1 MRKKLSNGFYVIL
14 MVALLWVAFY
24 GLLLNRIR
32 ESQKIE
38 ALDSYAETTLLDVN
52 NNKIVDSLEK
62 DIERDPSQKVNVI
75 IQYDAGRSFYRTQP
89 SSSNLNH
96 FISELPSA
104 FPAVS
109 VKHAYKLVNAVAVT
123 APAEVIPKLA
133 RLSGVVRIEPDFQV
147 QIALDTA
154 VQVINVDK
162 VWADYGIYGENQTI
176 AILDTGIWPEH
187 PDFEGKIVGW
197 ADFVNSGSDPY
208 DDNGHGTMVASIA
221 AGSGAGKNGTYK
233 GVAYMAKIVAVKVL
247 DEKGR
252 GYVTNIIAGLEW
264 VAENKNVYNITV
276 TNLSLGSIGP
286 SDGKDVLSL
295 ACNQLVDEGIV
306 VVVAAGNFGPKPYT
320 VGTPAAAEK
329 VIAVGAVDR
338 ATNIA
343 SFSSRGPTLDDRFKP
358 DICAVGVS
366 IMAGSLPYFK
376 YPEKEWII
384 YRAVSGTSA
393 AAPMIAG
400 AAALIRQAH
409 PEWSPEKV
417 KAALLTR
424 AVQKEGG
431 VNNNYGYGV
440 ADVFEALK
448 GPKPTIAIYTWKFVG
463 GVPTFA
469 EARAYGQR
477 SPNPYVLIKGTWFT
491 PDSYLSIKWDN
502 TTELASDVYVDE
514 NGTFAVNVTLPRSN
528 WGIHHI
534 SVWDTSGVITENSY
548 EIVRPTLV
556 FSSSELFQTIID
568 FGRPGLALWARG
580 EYYDPNGVITIKW
593 DNATV
598 LAENIPT
605 DAEGMFKTRITV
617 PLNATTGIHYV
628 NTWNGTEFIT
638 QSLLHVL
645 VATPVSGIIY
655 ENTTWTRYGSPYVL
669 TGDLLIYE
677 NKTLT
682 IEPGVE
688 VLANGEYYIWLY
700 KGATLN
706 ATGEEAN
713 PIVFTANRSATPRW
727 GGLRL
732 HYTSRNTTII
742 LNYVHIS
749 YAHYVV
755 TWPEQWQT
763 IDFTG
768 LKLIIKNCN
777 IVHCIS
783 VTEMWGMWTQDF
795 YVEITN
801 SFIGYFENV
810 GIRINYPNGIVKIH
824 NNTFTSGNGDAI
836 ALNGNGRYY
845 EICRNTITSNYGS
858 GIYIDGTVCY
868 GIIKDNL
875 IMYNA
880 EAGLELRPCNDEHLV
895 AMNNYIA
902 RNHWGILFTEF
913 AQQLRC
919 DIVHN
924 DIQLNAE
931 YDMVSAAGGEG
942 VIINATYNYWGTA
955 SQNEIENRIY
965 HFFDDF
971 HLREI
976 YYRPYLNAST
986 RAQLFGYL
994 VDFSTGNPI
1003 ENATVSAIGM
1013 TFIQTSSNASGYF
1026 SLEGLL
1032 PGEYAIS
1039 VSKEGYESIVW
1050 FESVG
1055 AAQAFESQI
1064 NMRRVSNIGGPAKW
1078 TFKVTWNGEDFP
1090 VEIISNS
1097 TIANF
1102 NFSQQQMKISFTVAG
1117 DDGTIGFC
1125 NVTIPNTLLGGPYTV
1140 LVNGTPIAREW
1151 TWNSTHSFIYFT
1163 YTHSEHNVEIVGS
1176 TVIPEFPLGLFIL
1189 LLAILLSVTAA
1200 ITKKFH

>member
-1 MRKKLSNGFYVIL
+1 MKKKFSKSFIVIL
-14 MVALLWVAFY
+14 MIALLSIASY
-24 GLLLNRIR
+24 NLLFNGTYR
-32 ESQKIE
+32 EQKTQDS
-38 ALDSYAETTLLDVN
+38 DSYADVTLLDADN
-52 NNKIVDSLEK
+52 DKIVDSLKKE
-62 DIERDPSQKVNVI
+62 IESDPYQTVDVI
-75 IQYDAGRSFYRTQP
+75 IQYNAGHSVYKTLSR
-89 SSSNLNH
+89 SSNAQ
-96 FISELPSA
+96 FISRLSDTFSA
-104 FPAVS
+104 VT
-109 VKHAYKLVNAVAVT
+109 VKHAYTLVSAVAVT

-133 RLSGVVRIEPDFQV
+133 EFSGVVRIEPDFQV
-147 QIALDTA
+147 QVALDTA
-154 VQVINVDK
+154 VQVINVDR
-162 VWADYGIYGENQTI
+162 VWADYGLYGENQTI
-176 AILDTGIWPEH
+176 AVLDTGIWPEH

-197 ADFVNSGSDPY
+197 ADFVNSNPDPY

-221 AGSGAGKNGTYK
+221 AGTGAGSNGTYK
-233 GVAYMAKIVAVKVL
+233 GVAYMAKIVAIKVL

-252 GYVTNIIAGLEW
+252 GYVSNIIRGLEW
-264 VAENKNVYNITV
+264 VAANKNVYNITV

-295 ACNQLVDEGIV
+295 ACDQVVDEGIV

-338 ATNIA
+338 AKNIA

-384 YRAVSGTSA
+384 YRVVSGTSA

-409 PEWSPEKV
+409 PDWSPEKI
-417 KAALLTR
+417 KAALITR
-424 AVQKEGG
+424 AVQREGG
-431 VNNNYGYGV
+431 VNNDYGYGV

-448 GPKPTIAIYTWKFVG
+448 GPKPTIALYTWKFVA

-477 SPNPYVLIKGTWFT
+477 SPNPFVLIKGTWFT

-502 TTELASDVYVDE
+502 TTELASDVYVNE

-528 WGIHHI
+528 WGTHYI
-534 SVWDTSGVITENSY
+534 SVWDTSGFITQNSY
-548 EIVRPTLV
+548 EIVKPTLV
-556 FSSSELFQTIID
+556 FSSSELFQTTID
-568 FGRPGLALWARG
+568 FGRPGVTLWAKG
-580 EYYDPNGVITIKW
+580 EYYDPNGFIAIKW
-593 DNATV
+593 DNTTV
-598 LAENIPT
+598 LAENVPT
-605 DAEGMFKTRITV
+605 DAEGMFKTQITV
-617 PLNATTGIHYV
+617 PLDATTGIHHV
-628 NTWNGTEFIT
+628 NVWNGTEFAA

-655 ENTTWTRYGSPYVL
+655 ENTTWTKYGSPYVL

-706 ATGEEAN
+706 ATGEETN
-713 PIVFTANRSATPRW
+713 PIIFTANRSATPNW
-727 GGLRL
+727 GGLCL
-732 HYTSRNTTII
+732 HYTSTNTTII
-742 LNYVHIS
+742 LDNVHIS
-749 YAHYVV
+749 YAHYVL
-755 TWPEQWQT
+755 TWPESWQV

-768 LKLIIKNCN
+768 LKFIIKNCN
-777 IVHCIS
+777 ITRCIS
-783 VTEMWGMWTQDF
+783 ITEMNGMWTSDF

-801 SFIGYFENV
+801 SFIAYFENG
-810 GIRINYPNGIVKIH
+810 GIKINYLNGIVKIN

-836 ALNGNGRYY
+836 ALISNGRYY
-845 EICRNTITSNYGS
+845 EICRNTIISNYGS

-868 GIIKDNL
+868 GVIKDNL

-880 EAGLELRPCNDEHLV
+880 EAGLKLRPLDYEHLV

-902 RNHWGILFTEF
+902 RNGIGVKFTEF

-924 DIQLNAE
+924 DIQSNAG
-931 YDMVSAAGGEG
+931 YAVVSAPGGDG

-965 HFFDDF
+965 HFFDNF
-971 HLREI
+971 ELREI
-976 YYRPYLNAST
+976 YYKPFLNAST

-1003 ENATVSAIGM
+1003 ENATISAIGM
-1013 TFIQTSSNASGYF
+1013 TFIQTSSNATGYF

-1032 PGEYAIS
+1032 PGEYSIS
-1039 VSKEGYESIVW
+1039 ITKEGYESISW

-1055 AAQAFESQI
+1055 AAQAFESSI
-1064 NMRRVSNIGGPAKW
+1064 SMRSVSSAGGPIKL
-1078 TFKVTWNGEDFP
+1078 TFSVPWEGEEYL
-1090 VEIISNS
+1090 VEITSNS
-1097 TIANF
+1097 TVTNF
-1102 NFSQQQMKISFTVAG
+1102 NFSQQQMKIGFNVTGDEGTV
-1117 DDGTIGFC
+1117 GFC
-1125 NVTIPNTLLGGPYTV
+1125 NVTIPNILLGGPYTV
-1140 LVNGTPIAREW
+1140 LVNDVPITSEW
-1151 TWNSTHSFIYFT
+1151 TWNNTHSFIYFT
-1163 YTHSEHNVEIVGS
+1163 YTHSEHHIDIVGS
-1176 TVIPEFPLGLFIL
+1176 SAIPEFPLETFLL
-1189 LLAILLSVTAA
+1189 LLAMLSSVAA
-1200 ITKKFH
+1200 VMVKKRR